1 MVPLRRPPAGR
12 WRSGGPTARRVGRK
26 LGLTVQKL
34 GLRRRVAMA
43 RPRLPRLL
51 RPATVAVT
59 AVTAKVA
66 KGAMPTVLAA
76 SKRYHSR

>member
-1 MVPLRRPPAGR
+1 
-12 WRSGGPTARRVGRK
+12 
-26 LGLTVQKL
+26 VQKL

-43 RPRLPRLL
+43 LPRLPRLL

-66 KGAMPTVLAA
+66 KGVPLTVLAA